1 MNLDWL
7 TARPIAHRGLHDAAA
22 GVIENTPGAFRAAIE
37 ADYGIET
44 DVQVSADGEAMV
56 HHDDELGR
64 LTDGHMALDAMQ
76 AADIKAVNFKETADR
91 IMTLAELLDLVR
103 GRVPLLI
110 EIKTKFDRDIRLIRR
125 TVELLGSYQ
134 GPAAIMS
141 FDPRLIEQA
150 RKLAPGVA
158 RGIVAERHYSGEEW
172 DTMPTWGKLYMAF
185 LGHAPRA
192 RPHFIAYSVSDL
204 PALAPWVTRTMFG
217 VPLLTWTVRSNAD
230 RAKAARYADQI
241 IFEGF
246 RP

>member
-1 MNLDWL
+1 MNIDWL
-7 TARPIAHRGLHDAAA
+7 TARPIAHRGLHDARA
-22 GVIENTPGAFRAAIE
+22 GIIENTASAFRAAIE
-37 ADYGIET
+37 AGYGIET

-56 HHDDELGR
+56 YHDDDLGR
-64 LTDGHMALDAMQ
+64 LTDGHMALDVMQ
-76 AADIKAVNFKETADR
+76 AADIKAVNFKATADR
-91 IMTLAELLDLVR
+91 IMTLTELLELVG

-110 EIKTKFDRDIRLIRR
+110 EIKTKFDRDTRLTRR
-125 TVELLGSYQ
+125 TVELLASYK

-150 RKLAPGVA
+150 RSFAPRVA
-158 RGIVAERHYSGEEW
+158 RGIVAERHYSGHEW
-172 DTMPTWGKLYMAF
+172 DTMPLWGKLYMAF
-185 LGHAPRA
+185 LGHAPKA

-217 VPLLTWTVRSNAD
+217 VPLLTWTVRSDAD